1 MRNYLSVYAVL
12 IAAMLSGC
20 AEQSGIMTAFGGGGS
35 AGKTAAERQLEQ
47 QVNGLTE
54 VSRDIVV
61 ANTLQAAA
69 FGAAAGCGLA
79 LLFGGEG
86 KDCLI
91 GGAAGGVVGG
101 VAGNQVGQQAAAAN
115 AEMVR
120 QDQIISNLNG
130 VNARLD
136 TVAASLRNVIA
147 SQDAEMASL
156 RGQLASQQVS
166 RASYDARVAAIAS
179 NRQTVAQGLQASQTN
194 MVRSYDRLV
203 ALEQENGE
211 NLAAPRAAVMSTRDR
226 LATLQRSV
234 ALVPS
239 E

>member
-1 MRNYLSVYAVL
+1 MRKYLAVCIVL
-12 IAAMLSGC
+12 AVAIVSGC
-20 AEQSGIMTAFGGGGS
+20 TEQSGTLAGFGGGSS

-47 QVNGLTE
+47 QVSGLTE

-61 ANTLQAAA
+61 TNTLQAAA

-91 GGAAGGVVGG
+91 GGAAGGVIGG

-120 QDQIISNLNG
+120 QDQIISNLRG
-130 VNARLD
+130 VNAQLD
-136 TVAASLRNVIA
+136 TVEVNLRNVIA
-147 SQDAEMASL
+147 SQNAEMSSL
-156 RGQLASQQVS
+156 RGQLASQEVS
-166 RASYDARVAAIAS
+166 RASYDARMAAIAS
-179 NRQTVAQGLQASQTN
+179 NRRTVAQGLDASQTN
-194 MVRSYDRLV
+194 MARSYDRLV
-203 ALEQENGE
+203 AIEQENGE
-211 NLAAPRAAVMSTRDR
+211 NLAGSRAAVLGTRDR
-226 LATLQRSV
+226 VAAMRQSV